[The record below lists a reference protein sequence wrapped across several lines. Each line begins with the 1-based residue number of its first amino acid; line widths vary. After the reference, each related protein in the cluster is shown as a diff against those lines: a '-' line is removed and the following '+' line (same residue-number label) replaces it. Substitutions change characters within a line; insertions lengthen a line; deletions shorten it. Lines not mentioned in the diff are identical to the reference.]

1 MSSQADDNRLDSIL
15 RSRFRFKWPYSA
27 TVSTEVYT
35 ALEDEITDW
44 IRASDRKGNI
54 NVYRSSSTS
63 GIVKIYFDN
72 QEDQFEF
79 CLRY

>member
-1 MSSQADDNRLDSIL
+1 MSSQADDERLDSIL
-15 RSRFRFKWPYSA
+15 RSRFRFKWPYST

-35 ALEDEITDW
+35 AHEDEILAW
-44 IRASDRKGNI
+44 IRSSDRKGNI
-54 NVYRSSSTS
+54 NVYSSTSTS